1 MTASQRRQDGAFALF
16 TSAEKEVAILLTE
29 GKSKSEIIRKLH
41 MPAAEA
47 DSLIRSIREKISE
60 QDDPDPLID
69 AVAEEYMLTKREA
82 EMLKYLQRKA
92 GNEVIASELYISEE
106 TVRIHV
112 RKLLKKLSIDDRRNV
127 AQWLEH
133 RAV

>member
-1 MTASQRRQDGAFALF
+1 
-16 TSAEKEVAILLTE
+16 
-29 GKSKSEIIRKLH
+29 

-133 RAV
+133 RA